1 MIKKIIC
8 FVSGAIF
15 TISVSAQRN
24 VMVIIADDLSPDYF
38 GFYEDHQDTVDVPNL
53 RSLVQKG
60 IRFQHGYANPVCSAT
75 RATILSGRYG
85 FRTGVGGIV
94 GGTGGSNPIDTA
106 EKSISKLLK
115 LYNPNIAKA
124 QIGKW
129 HLSNASVQNLLNP
142 NRLGY
147 DHYEGPFIG
156 TLNSYTNWTKCKN
169 GVNSTVTNYA
179 TSENVDNAVSWLKAQ
194 NNKSFFLWLA
204 FNAPHDPLHLPPAG
218 FYTNTTLTGTAADI
232 RTKPK
237 EYFKAMIQAMDHEM
251 GRLFDSLRAINRY
264 DSTDF
269 IFIGDNGNSPRT
281 AQISDTSR
289 TKGTLYEY
297 GIHVPMIIA
306 GPSVVNGGRMS
317 NALVNTADIFA
328 TSLELMGH
336 TNWKSQIPTNKP
348 VDSKSI
354 LPIIQNTATQIRPW
368 AFTEIFKLTTD
379 SSDGKAMR
387 NADYKLIKFDNGSVQ
402 LYNLTL
408 DPNELQNLLNG
419 TMSNTDIVNYN
430 YLCSEMST
438 LLGSSTIC
446 SIITPIKLLSF
457 TGQRVDKKTIL
468 KWSTAQE
475 ENSSHFDI
483 ERSNDAINFKK
494 IGNQK
499 SIGNATSKTDYSFAD
514 NAPSK
519 GTNYYRLK
527 QWDND
532 GKFSFTKVV
541 SVVFNPS
548 GNGFAIYPN
557 PSKTFIQIQPI
568 EALKASIHVALTNV
582 QGQNVLEK
590 CFSAGATNCLLN
602 TSAIATGTYF
612 LNIIEN
618 GIKQSFK
625 VSINK

>member
-1 MIKKIIC
+1 MIKKIIG
-8 FVSGAIF
+8 FFSGAIL

-94 GGTGGSNPIDTA
+94 GGIGGSNPIDTA

-147 DHYEGPFIG
+147 DHNEGPFIG
-156 TLNSYTNWTKCKN
+156 TLNSYTNWTKCTN

-179 TSENVDNAVSWLKAQ
+179 TSENVNNAVSWLKSQ
-194 NNKSFFLWLA
+194 NNKPFFLWLA
-204 FNAPHDPLHLPPAG
+204 FNAPHDPLHLPLAG
-218 FYTNTTLTGTAADI
+218 LHSYTSLSGTTADI
-232 RTKPK
+232 RNNPK
-237 EYFKAMIQAMDHEM
+237 AYFKAMIQAMDHEI
-251 GRLFDSLRAINRY
+251 GRLFDSLRVLNRY

-269 IFIGDNGNSPRT
+269 IFIGDNGSSPRT
-281 AQISDTSR
+281 AQTTDTSR
-289 TKGTLYEY
+289 AKGTLYEY

-306 GPSVVNGGRMS
+306 GPSVVNGGRVS
-317 NALVNTADIFA
+317 AALINTADIFA

-336 TNWKSQIPTNKP
+336 TNWQTQIPANKP

-387 NADYKLIKFDNGSVQ
+387 NADYKLIKFDNGTQ
-402 LYNLTL
+402 RFYNLTL
-408 DPNELQNLLNG
+408 DPNELNNLLNG
-419 TMSNTDIVNYN
+419 SLSQTDIVNYN

-483 ERSNDAINFKK
+483 ERSNDGINFIK
-494 IGNQK
+494 IGTQK

-557 PSKTFIQIQPI
+557 PAKNFINLQHN
-568 EALKASIHVALTNV
+568 EALKASIHVALANV
-582 QGQNVLEK
+582 QGQIVLEK
-590 CFSAGATNCLLN
+590 EFSAGTINCVLN
-602 TSAIATGTYF
+602 TTAIASGTYF
-612 LNIIEN
+612 LTIVQN
-618 GIKQSFK
+618 GFKQSFK
-625 VSINK
+625 VSISK